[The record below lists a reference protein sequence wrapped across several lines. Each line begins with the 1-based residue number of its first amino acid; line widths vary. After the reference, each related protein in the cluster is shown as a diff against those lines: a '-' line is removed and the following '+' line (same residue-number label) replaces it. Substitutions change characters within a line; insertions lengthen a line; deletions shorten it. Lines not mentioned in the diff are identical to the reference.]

1 MKHTAADTTIF
12 SVMSAL
18 ANEHKAINLS
28 QGFPDYPL
36 HPALSDYLF
45 DASRA
50 GFNQYAPMIGL
61 ANLREQIA
69 KQYSNQYHVALNPD
83 TQITITPGATY
94 GIFTALASILSA
106 GDEVIVL
113 EPAYDSYVPNIE
125 MCNAIPI
132 CIALKAPYFNVD
144 WEAIKKAINSKT
156 KAIIVNTP
164 HNPTGAVWS
173 KEDWNTLYE
182 LIKDSSIYV
191 IADEVYDTL
200 IFDGKTHYTAF
211 QHEGLR
217 DRSFCIYSFGKSLHA
232 TGWKTGFVLANDA
245 NMHLFR
251 RLHQYLSFSVST
263 PTQVAIA
270 RFLETHTLYTQ
281 AAFMQEKRDFFLEAL
296 SKTPFKIHQKSP
308 GSYFQVASY
317 EAISDMP
324 DTEFAKWL
332 TINYGVATIPLSP
345 FYKNKKDERLIR
357 FCFAKEEQTIRNAM
371 QRLLQIPSNA

>member
-1 MKHTAADTTIF
+1 MATSSCTGAMHL
-12 SVMSAL
+12 AL
-18 ANEHKAINLS
+18 L
-28 QGFPDYPL
+28 
-36 HPALSDYLF
+36 AL
-45 DASRA
+45 
-50 GFNQYAPMIGL
+50 
-61 ANLREQIA
+61 
-69 KQYSNQYHVALNPD
+69 
-83 TQITITPGATY
+83 
-94 GIFTALASILSA
+94 GIKE
-106 GDEVIVL
+106 GDEVIVPEITWIATASVVKYVGAKPVFCDVDIDTWTMCPKSL
-113 EPAYDSYVPNIE
+113 EK
-125 MCNAIPI
+125 
-132 CIALKAPYFNVD
+132 L
-144 WEAIKKAINSKT
+144 INSKT

-182 LIKDSSIYV
+182 LIKDTSIFV

-200 IFDGKTHYTAF
+200 LFDGQQHFSAY

-217 DRSFCIYSFGKSLHA
+217 ERSFCIYSFGKSLHA
-232 TGWKTGFVLANDA
+232 TGWKIGYVLANDT
-245 NMHLFR
+245 NMNLFR

-308 GSYFQVASY
+308 GSYFQVTSY
-317 EAISDMP
+317 DAISDMP

-357 FCFAKEEQTIRNAM
+357 FCFAKEEQTIRDAI

>member
-36 HPALSDYLF
+36 HPALSEHLF
-45 DASRA
+45 NASKE
-50 GFNQYAPMIGL
+50 GFNQYAPMIGW
-61 ANLREQIA
+61 APLREQIA
-69 KQYSNQYHVALNPD
+69 NQYAHQYHVSPNPD
-83 TQITITPGATY
+83 TEITITPGATY

-106 GDEVIVL
+106 DDEVIVL

-125 MCNAIPI
+125 MCNATPI
-132 CIALKAPYFNVD
+132 CIALKAPFFSVD
-144 WEAIKKAINSKT
+144 WEAIKKAINAKT

-164 HNPTGAVWS
+164 HNPTGAVWA
-173 KEDWNTLYE
+173 KEDWNTLYD
-182 LIKDSSIYV
+182 LIKDTAIYV

-200 IFDGKTHYTAF
+200 LFDGQQHFSAF

-217 DRSFCIYSFGKSLHA
+217 NRCFCIYSFGKSLHA
-232 TGWKTGFVLANDA
+232 TGWKLGYVIAEHA
-245 NMHLFR
+245 NMQLFR

-263 PTQVAIA
+263 PTQVAVA
-270 RFLETHTLYTQ
+270 RFLETNTLYAQ
-281 AAFMQEKRDFFLEAL
+281 AAFMQQKRDFFLDAL

-317 EAISDMP
+317 DAISDMP

-345 FYKNKKDERLIR
+345 FYKSKKDERLIR

>member
-36 HPALSDYLF
+36 HPALSEYLF

-69 KQYSNQYHVALNPD
+69 KQYSNQYQVSLNPD

-132 CIALKAPYFNVD
+132 CIALKAPYFSVD
-144 WEAIKKAINSKT
+144 WEQFGLKKI
-156 KAIIVNTP
+156 
-164 HNPTGAVWS
+164 G
-173 KEDWNTLYE
+173 
-182 LIKDSSIYV
+182 
-191 IADEVYDTL
+191 
-200 IFDGKTHYTAF
+200 
-211 QHEGLR
+211 
-217 DRSFCIYSFGKSLHA
+217 
-232 TGWKTGFVLANDA
+232 
-245 NMHLFR
+245 
-251 RLHQYLSFSVST
+251 
-263 PTQVAIA
+263 
-270 RFLETHTLYTQ
+270 
-281 AAFMQEKRDFFLEAL
+281 
-296 SKTPFKIHQKSP
+296 IH
-308 GSYFQVASY
+308 F
-317 EAISDMP
+317 
-324 DTEFAKWL
+324 T
-332 TINYGVATIPLSP
+332 N
-345 FYKNKKDERLIR
+345 
-357 FCFAKEEQTIRNAM
+357 
-371 QRLLQIPSNA
+371 

>member
-94 GIFTALASILSA
+94 GIFTALASILST

-132 CIALKAPYFNVD
+132 CIALKAPYFSVD

-200 IFDGKTHYTAF
+200 LFDGQQHFAAY

-217 DRSFCIYSFGKSLHA
+217 DCSFCIYSFGKSLHA

-245 NMHLFR
+245 NMNLFR

>member
-1 MKHTAADTTIF
+1 
-12 SVMSAL
+12 MSAL

-36 HPALSDYLF
+36 HPALSEHLF
-45 DASRA
+45 NASKE
-50 GFNQYAPMIGL
+50 GFNQYAPMIGW
-61 ANLREQIA
+61 APLREQIA
-69 KQYSNQYHVALNPD
+69 NQYVQQYHISPNPE
-83 TQITITPGATY
+83 TEITITPGATY

-106 GDEVIVL
+106 DDEVIVL

-125 MCNAIPI
+125 MCNATPI
-132 CIALKAPYFNVD
+132 CIALKAPFFSVD
-144 WEAIKKAINSKT
+144 WEAIKKAINAKT

-164 HNPTGAVWS
+164 HNPTGAVWA
-173 KEDWNTLYE
+173 KEDWNTLYD
-182 LIKDSSIYV
+182 LIKDSAIYV

-200 IFDGKTHYTAF
+200 LFDGQQHFSAF

-217 DRSFCIYSFGKSLHA
+217 NRCFCIYSFGKSLHA
-232 TGWKTGFVLANDA
+232 TGWKLGYVIAEHA
-245 NMHLFR
+245 NMQLFR

-263 PTQVAIA
+263 PTQVAVA
-270 RFLETHTLYTQ
+270 RFLEANTLYAQ
-281 AAFMQEKRDFFLEAL
+281 AAFMQQKRDFFLDAL

-317 EAISDMP
+317 DAISDMP

-345 FYKNKKDERLIR
+345 FYKSKKDERLIR

>member
-36 HPALSDYLF
+36 HPALSEHLF
-45 DASRA
+45 NASKE
-50 GFNQYAPMIGL
+50 GFNQYAPMIGW
-61 ANLREQIA
+61 APLREHIA
-69 KQYSNQYHVALNPD
+69 NQYSHQYHVSLNPD
-83 TQITITPGATY
+83 TEITITPGATY

-125 MCNAIPI
+125 MCNATPI
-132 CIALKAPYFNVD
+132 CIALKAPFFSVD
-144 WEAIKKAINSKT
+144 WEAIKKAINAKT

-164 HNPTGAVWS
+164 HNPTGAVWD
-173 KEDWNTLYE
+173 KEDWNTLYD
-182 LIKDSSIYV
+182 LIKDTAIYV

-200 IFDGKTHYTAF
+200 LFDGQQHFSAF

-217 DRSFCIYSFGKSLHA
+217 NQCFCIYSFGKSLHA
-232 TGWKTGFVLANDA
+232 TGWKLGYVIAEHA
-245 NMHLFR
+245 NMQLFR

-263 PTQVAIA
+263 PTQVAVA
-270 RFLETHTLYTQ
+270 RFLETNTLYAQ
-281 AAFMQEKRDFFLEAL
+281 AAFMQQKRDFFLDAL

-317 EAISDMP
+317 DAISDMP

-345 FYKNKKDERLIR
+345 FYKSKKDERLIR
-357 FCFAKEEQTIRNAM
+357 FCFAKEEQTIRNAI

>member
-94 GIFTALASILSA
+94 GIFTALASILST

-132 CIALKAPYFNVD
+132 CIALKAPYFSVD

-173 KEDWNTLYE
+173 KEDWNTLYK

-200 IFDGKTHYTAF
+200 LFDGQQHFAAY

-245 NMHLFR
+245 NMNLFR